1 MSAIDLYW
9 NQIAEKLH
17 KLHEHGYV
25 KLDPMPS
32 GVVDNYCGKIE
43 SEMSG
48 IAFKE
53 LGIAHSHMLKDFG
66 IHSHLA
72 PKLFAF
78 AREYYGY
85 KGALENQYHVAR
97 LIRGHDSPEAYRTHF
112 DSHLFTLV
120 MPFNIPETHNPEES
134 GGLYFIPKAR
144 RNRGGEITN
153 LLQKIYF
160 KKYSGRAGQK
170 AMSVRDR
177 YAIESF
183 ADMRPLLF
191 AGTTTLHGNFP
202 LAISQAGSRLTVL
215 AHFFD
220 PAGGLGIGKVLR
232 HLRSR

>member
-1 MSAIDLYW
+1 MSAINLYW
-9 NQIAEKLH
+9 NQMAEKLH

-25 KLDPMPS
+25 KLDPMPL
-32 GVVDNYCGKIE
+32 GLVDNYCGKIE

-48 IAFKE
+48 TAFKE
-53 LGIAHSHMLKDFG
+53 LGIAHSNMLKDFG

-72 PKLFAF
+72 PKLFTF
-78 AREYYGY
+78 AREHFGY
-85 KGALENQYHVAR
+85 EGALENQYHVAR

-120 MPFNIPETHNPEES
+120 MPFNIPETFNHEDS

-144 RNRGGEITN
+144 RKRGGEMANI
-153 LLQKIYF
+153 LQKIYF
-160 KKYSGRAGQK
+160 KKYSGRAGHK
-170 AMSVRDR
+170 AMSMRDR
-177 YAIESF
+177 YTIESF

-191 AGTTTLHGNFP
+191 VGNTTLHGNFP